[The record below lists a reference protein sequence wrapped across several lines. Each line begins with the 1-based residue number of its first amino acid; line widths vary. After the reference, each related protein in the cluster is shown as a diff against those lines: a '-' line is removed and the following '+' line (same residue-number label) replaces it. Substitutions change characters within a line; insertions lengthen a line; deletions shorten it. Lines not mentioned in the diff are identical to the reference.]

1 MTQTNFHQVTPHI
14 YRLAPD
20 ATTDRPALGIIVGS
34 RQAMVVDAG
43 ASPAHA
49 NLLLRSIA
57 QAGLSQPTFL
67 AITHWHW
74 DHVFGIATLNLLSFA
89 HTETRRIL
97 STMAQWDWSDDALDQ
112 RVAEGVEIAF
122 CRDMIRAELPDRSHL
137 IIRPPDIAFS
147 ETLEIDLGDLECQLV
162 HVDGDHTVDS
172 TVVYVPR
179 DKAIFLGDCLGPDIY
194 HGTPHYTTT
203 HAFPLLDRL
212 LQFDADLYL
221 ESHDPEPLSRE
232 TLAGDVHLFHIV
244 GETAERMGGDRGVT
258 IAAIQEQLGAPLD
271 YETLELVDAFL
282 AGLPQCRGEEQT
294 DDTDT

>member
-1 MTQTNFHQVTPHI
+1 
-14 YRLAPD
+14 
-20 ATTDRPALGIIVGS
+20 
-34 RQAMVVDAG
+34 
-43 ASPAHA
+43 
-49 NLLLRSIA
+49 
-57 QAGLSQPTFL
+57 
-67 AITHWHW
+67 
-74 DHVFGIATLNLLSFA
+74 
-89 HTETRRIL
+89 
-97 STMAQWDWSDDALDQ
+97 
-112 RVAEGVEIAF
+112 
-122 CRDMIRAELPDRSHL
+122 
-137 IIRPPDIAFS
+137 
-147 ETLEIDLGDLECQLV
+147 
-162 HVDGDHTVDS
+162 
-172 TVVYVPR
+172 VVYVPR
-179 DKAIFLGDCLGPDIY
+179 DKAIFLGYCLGPYIY

-282 AGLPQCRGEEQT
+282 AGLPQCRGEEET